1 MDQITCK
8 CPHCKAEFNTQPEW
22 IGKNT
27 NCPSCGQ
34 LFMIQEQASKE
45 ESPSIPNKVGHKHSK
60 LSYLAVGMG
69 ILLLFCICV
78 ITILFVP
85 HHTKNWAVPNDLSA
99 ESVSLQ
105 SIKKILP
112 PAYEAEI
119 KDIDGGYLLLKVG
132 KVKIAIQDKQ
142 TMTQNA
148 LRFISSVKYSDIDKA
163 LASVNK
169 FNQNMN
175 FLKAAVHTDVGV
187 IVFDYY
193 LFYSGGLSEK
203 NLIKTIDYF
212 ALMIISWELDI

>member
-1 MDQITCK
+1 MTQITCK
-8 CPHCKAEFNTQPEW
+8 CPHCKAQFNAQPEW

-27 NCPSCGQ
+27 NCPACGQ
-34 LFMIQEQASKE
+34 LFMIQDQPSE
-45 ESPSIPNKVGHKHSK
+45 ESQSSIPDKKGHKRSK
-60 LSYLAVGMG
+60 LSYIAIGMG
-69 ILLLFCICV
+69 ILLLFCICA

-85 HHTKNWAVPNDLSA
+85 HHIKNWAVPNDLSA
-99 ESVSLQ
+99 DSVSLQ

-112 PAYEAEI
+112 PTYEAEI
-119 KDIDGGYLLLKVG
+119 IDGDYLLLKVG

-148 LRFISSVKYSDIDKA
+148 LRFISSAKYSDIDKA
-163 LASVNK
+163 MASVNK

-212 ALMIISWELDI
+212 ALMVTSWELDI